1 VRPEEILS
9 LTFTKEG
16 AREMTERAGLKK
28 LDVKLF
34 STFHSWALRFI
45 REEADALPFRVRR
58 DWHNLPNPLCLP
70 LEAARTLAQIV
81 RKIPGIDWKD
91 AAGYISLM
99 KRRGIS
105 PHEAAEQAEHDKE
118 ELYAIAYRKYEDALR
133 DRGMMDFDS
142 IVIETAK
149 MLERR
154 KDITE
159 RHQFRFIQVDE
170 AQDTDAVQWRVVKML
185 SAKHGNVLAVGDEN
199 QGMYSWR
206 GSESNLTAYFCGIW
220 PEATVMPLPVNYR
233 STGAIVNYCKEIA
246 PIQNETVTNLST
258 VHEHGI
264 EPVFRLYK
272 LECEEATAV
281 INGATDLGNTAVL
294 ARTNRQ
300 LAAFE
305 KEFGERGMRYK
316 LLGKSG
322 FWGQREVKDV
332 MAIVGAV
339 VFPTDANI
347 LHTLTARCELTK
359 FIRKTGSKDHPST
372 IDQLKQLQSM
382 KVDGPDG
389 KVPLNRLLRQFPDDT
404 VRNVAGQIEVLRCE
418 TASLPGGLA
427 MQRLL
432 GRFGVMS
439 VYDEVDDEEEGSN
452 FDNDPREN
460 IQELVKYAQA
470 KGSLREFYDYVQR
483 IQKARLARTNCITLS
498 TIHQAKGKEWD
509 TVFVVGVNDEV
520 LPHKKGD
527 PEEEKRIYFVACS
540 RAAKRLQVSAN
551 GIPSAFIAQ
560 RVDTDDDPW
569 AGFMLHS

>member
-1 VRPEEILS
+1 MSNPIKFNPHQQRVIDFRRGFAVAMAAPGSGKTAVVVARIRALLAEGVRPEEILS

-233 STGAIVNYCKEIA
+233 ST
-246 PIQNETVTNLST
+246 
-258 VHEHGI
+258 
-264 EPVFRLYK
+264 
-272 LECEEATAV
+272 
-281 INGATDLGNTAVL
+281 
-294 ARTNRQ
+294 
-300 LAAFE
+300 
-305 KEFGERGMRYK
+305 
-316 LLGKSG
+316 
-322 FWGQREVKDV
+322 
-332 MAIVGAV
+332 
-339 VFPTDANI
+339 
-347 LHTLTARCELTK
+347 
-359 FIRKTGSKDHPST
+359 
-372 IDQLKQLQSM
+372 
-382 KVDGPDG
+382 
-389 KVPLNRLLRQFPDDT
+389 
-404 VRNVAGQIEVLRCE
+404 
-418 TASLPGGLA
+418 
-427 MQRLL
+427 
-432 GRFGVMS
+432 
-439 VYDEVDDEEEGSN
+439 
-452 FDNDPREN
+452 
-460 IQELVKYAQA
+460 
-470 KGSLREFYDYVQR
+470 
-483 IQKARLARTNCITLS
+483 
-498 TIHQAKGKEWD
+498 
-509 TVFVVGVNDEV
+509 
-520 LPHKKGD
+520 
-527 PEEEKRIYFVACS
+527 
-540 RAAKRLQVSAN
+540 
-551 GIPSAFIAQ
+551 
-560 RVDTDDDPW
+560 
-569 AGFMLHS
+569 